1 MIRVLFL
8 FHLMLMLFIDMIFNG
23 VTIDL
28 NTPTEV
34 NAGEEFIVSV
44 TVDKSSL
51 NSFARFQQN
60 LPAGLK
66 ASAIDP
72 SGGDFSFQD
81 NRIRLIWLRMPDEP
95 SLTITY
101 KISVD
106 PRLTGDFT
114 MGGRFSYIEDNQR
127 KNIEVSPINITIIP
141 SPDIDP
147 ALIVD
152 VDEFEQKVIPDLTP
166 ESLGEVSAV
175 RQAPYQPVGEDDWIV
190 KVLVNRGNQNKFAK
204 IEENIPAGYTAL
216 KMNTEN
222 AIFTFKDGVAKF
234 LWMNLPSDPYFIV
247 SYRLVP
253 EDENVAA
260 PPVITG
266 EFSYIEGDKTRV
278 IDIVQK
284 DADLENMDSESLRQ
298 LLYDMPV
305 ILSEN
310 VSKNES
316 PAQGNTTSVPV
327 QENTTPK
334 NTGIPAEAKNIEKQ
348 QQRPKPVYSKVT
360 GIPEIHEPY
369 VLQPREGVTYR
380 VQVAAGHRPVN
391 IERYFDKYNLNNDV
405 KTEVH
410 EGWHKYLVGTFSEY
424 KEARDYRVH
433 IWNTTTIED
442 AFVAAYNSGD
452 RITVQEALM
461 ITNQKWYR

>member
-34 NAGEEFIVSV
+34 NAGEDFIVTV
-44 TVDKSSL
+44 KVDKTSL

-66 ASAIDP
+66 ASAINP

-81 NRIRLIWLRMPDEP
+81 NRIRLIWLRLPDEP
-95 SLTITY
+95 TLTVTY
-101 KISVD
+101 KVSVD

-127 KNIEVSPINITIIP
+127 KNIEVSPVNITIIP

-216 KMNTEN
+216 KMNTKN
-222 AIFTFKDGVAKF
+222 AIFTFKDGMAKF

-253 EDENVAA
+253 EDENVAT

-266 EFSYIEGDKTRV
+266 KFSYIEGDKTRV

-284 DADLENMDSESLRQ
+284 DADLENMDTESLQQ
-298 LLYDMPV
+298 LLFDMPV

-310 VSKNES
+310 SDPDVSTKEES
-316 PAQGNTTSVPV
+316 TRPLQAR
-327 QENTTPK
+327 ENSTIK
-334 NTGIPAEAKNIEKQ
+334 NTGMPAESENYEKQ
-348 QQRPKPVYSKVT
+348 QQPAKTVYNKVT

-369 VLQPREGVTYR
+369 LLQPREGVTYR

-391 IERYFDKYNLNNDV
+391 IKRYFDKYKLNNDV